1 MKLTGRKDWDTAESG
16 EGVFEAERTFEHWAL
31 KSFHWKHWK
40 IGATAKVMT
49 GGLWSRKRWGAK
61 TEEGAVSHWK
71 VSAANIVLLDTDVIK
86 RKRQP
91 QRQSQIQ
98 KQLKVQCS
106 HNKSSQPSEIG
117 TTNAGPWCLSNPSVT
132 MTAQTLEYEDISLRR
147 HCFGVFFLRR
157 KNI

>member
-1 MKLTGRKDWDTAESG
+1 MSC
-16 EGVFEAERTFEHWAL
+16 
-31 KSFHWKHWK
+31 
-40 IGATAKVMT
+40 
-49 GGLWSRKRWGAK
+49 AK

-106 HNKSSQPSEIG
+106 HTKSSQPSEIG
-117 TTNAGPWCLSNPSVT
+117 PNNGRPWCLSNPSVT
-132 MTAQTLEYEDISLRR
+132 MTAQTLEYEDI
-147 HCFGVFFLRR
+147 
-157 KNI
+157 